1 MQKEDVVGVEE
12 KTRRKGG
19 EKGRREEMSLKKM
32 MKSRGPRIDP
42 WGTPEVTGDG
52 RDFSEPILTDW
63 E

>member
-1 MQKEDVVGVEE
+1 
-12 KTRRKGG
+12 
-19 EKGRREEMSLKKM
+19 MSLKKM

-63 E
+63 EQPVR